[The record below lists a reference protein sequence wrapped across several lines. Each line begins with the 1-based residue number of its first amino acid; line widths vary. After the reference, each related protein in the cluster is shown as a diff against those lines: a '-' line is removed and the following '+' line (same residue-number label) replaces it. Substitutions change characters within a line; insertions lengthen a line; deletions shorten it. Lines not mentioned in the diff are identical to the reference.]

1 VTIWVSHKPP
11 TSYPSFPYK
20 GFVQVRKRPDYVIG
34 RSMTETDEISEEW
47 VAKCNNDTLVDEI
60 WVKLF
65 KFSTFNCLTFLFFLF
80 ILLYFL
86 FFFVLREFYFFIC
99 FLFYYFIIF
108 F

>member
-11 TSYPSFPYK
+11 TSYPNFPYK

-60 WVKLF
+60 WVKLL
-65 KFSTFNCLTFLFFLF
+65 KFYTCNCLTFFFFLIYF
-80 ILLYFL
+80 VFL
-86 FFFVLREFYFFIC
+86 FFFVI
-99 FLFYYFIIF
+99 LFYYILFCILFFILF
-108 F
+108 